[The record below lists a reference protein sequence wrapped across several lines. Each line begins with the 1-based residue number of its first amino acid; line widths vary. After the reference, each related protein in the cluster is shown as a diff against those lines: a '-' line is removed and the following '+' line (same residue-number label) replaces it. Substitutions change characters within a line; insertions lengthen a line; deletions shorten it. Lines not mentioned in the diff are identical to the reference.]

1 MLLFLLSLTGFPPT
15 AGFAAKFVVI
25 QSAVRAD
32 HVMLAVLA
40 VICSVVSAFV
50 YMRIAVLM
58 YMKEPSAPEPS
69 RLSATLSAA
78 LAVSALV
85 TVIGGIS
92 PGSLAPWAVPP

>member
-1 MLLFLLSLTGFPPT
+1 
-15 AGFAAKFVVI
+15 
-25 QSAVRAD
+25 
-32 HVMLAVLA
+32 
-40 VICSVVSAFV
+40 
-50 YMRIAVLM
+50 M